1 MEINFLNMFTGMQG
15 LGTILQ
21 AFIAFILFIYFVYAF
36 LMLKQVKLLNKSF
49 KTDGSFILKS
59 FAYGHFL
66 ATLLLLLF
74 TVATIF

>member
-1 MEINFLNMFTGMQG
+1 MQIDFFNMFTDMSG
-15 LGTILQ
+15 LGTLLH
-21 AFIAFILFIYFVYAF
+21 AFVSFVLFIYFVYAF
-36 LMLKQVKLLNKSF
+36 LMVKQIKLLNKSF
-49 KTDGSFILKS
+49 KTEASFILRS

>member
-1 MEINFLNMFTGMQG
+1 MEINYLDIFSNMSG
-15 LGTILQ
+15 LGTLLH
-21 AFIAFILFIYFVYAF
+21 AFVTFVLFIYFVYAF
-36 LMLKQVKLLNKSF
+36 LVVRQVKLLNKSF
-49 KTDGSFILKS
+49 KTDASLILKS

>member
-1 MEINFLNMFTGMQG
+1 MQIDFFNLFSNMSG
-15 LGTILQ
+15 LGNLLQ
-21 AFIAFILFIYFVYAF
+21 AFVAFILFIYFVYAF
-36 LMLKQVKLLNKSF
+36 LMLRQVKLLNKSF
-49 KTDGSFILKS
+49 KSDASFFLKS